1 VEGVSRLKI
10 RGWVLIRDSSKS
22 NVISETADNHE
33 CTDEGQR
40 RKRES
45 PPHALFFGVLSAH

>member
-1 VEGVSRLKI
+1 LKI